1 MKELDEFEKSLLSH
15 LEKLAKSDKGIAK
28 NLKKPSKNITDCA
41 TYVIQEVRKTGRQ
54 GFADDEVFG
63 LALHYY
69 DEDSITVG
77 SRPNTTVVVNHPL
90 AAPAKTA
97 DKPVTTARTTT
108 TGDKKSSKGDDS
120 VTQGSFF

>member
-1 MKELDEFEKSLLSH
+1 MKELDEFEKTLQAH
-15 LEKLAKSDKGIAK
+15 LEKLAKSDRGIAR
-28 NLKKPSKNITDCA
+28 NLKKPGKNITDCA
-41 TYVIQEVRKTGRQ
+41 TYVIQQVRKTGRQ
-54 GFADDEVFG
+54 GFADDEVYG

-90 AAPAKTA
+90 AAPVKTA
-97 DKPVTTARTTT
+97 DKPASSPRPQS
-108 TGDKKSSKGDDS
+108 TGDKKSPKGGDS